1 MIAAEWEENVV
12 GTVTRSL
19 DQAEILRREVDHY
32 QTKVHSLQNERPSL
46 FGKKEPDSATVEKL
60 ARNKTKLAE
69 ARKSYDEHVVEL
81 CAIIEEVYV
90 RTCI

>member
-1 MIAAEWEENVV
+1 MAAEWEQNVV
-12 GTVTRSL
+12 GTLARAL
-19 DQAEILRREVDHY
+19 DQAEFLRREVDHY
-32 QTKVHSLQNERPSL
+32 QTKVDWLQNERPSL

-60 ARNKTKLAE
+60 SRNKTKLAE
-69 ARKSYDEHVVEL
+69 AHKSYDEHVVEL